1 MFDTKYVLYFVE
13 MNIDINILMDG
24 QPLNNAG
31 VPQKKRTTKYITAKS
46 V

>member
-1 MFDTKYVLYFVE
+1 

-24 QPLNNAG
+24 QPLNNTD
-31 VPQKKRTTKYITAKS
+31 VPQKKRTTKYITAKP